1 MIAGVVLAAGL
12 SSRMGRLKATLPLP
26 GGDTFV
32 TRVVR
37 TLLAGGAHEV
47 VVVLGHQ
54 AESAKEVLDRSGLPV
69 RVAVNQAYHDG
80 QLSSLLVG
88 LDALDRDD
96 VEAILLTL
104 VDVPLVSARTVSAV
118 LERYRATHAPIV
130 RPVSGGRHGHPVL
143 IDRSLFSLLRAADS
157 REGAKP
163 IVRAHVSPAGD
174 VDIDDEGAFFD
185 VDVPEDLDRLPLEP

>member
-47 VVVLGHQ
+47 VTVLGHQ
-54 AESAKEVLDRSGLPV
+54 AESVREVLERSGLPT
-69 RVAVNQAYHDG
+69 RVAINAAYHDG

-88 LDALDRDD
+88 LDALNRDD
-96 VEAILLTL
+96 VEAMLLML
-104 VDVPLVSARTVSAV
+104 VDVPLVSVRTVSTV
-118 LERYRATHAPIV
+118 LERYRVTHAPIV
-130 RPVSGGRHGHPVL
+130 RPVSGSRHGHPVL
-143 IDRSLFSLLRAADS
+143 IARSLFSLLRAADP

-174 VDIDDEGAFFD
+174 VEVDDEGAFFD
-185 VDVPEDLDRLPLEP
+185 VDVPEDLNRLPSGP